1 MKKITFTELQLED
14 FSKKISSGMSLRK
27 LGEETGFNR
36 KILSREI
43 KKYLSKETKF
53 SNRKYELNENY
64 FEKIDSSE
72 KAYWLGFIAADG
84 CVYQTGSGSSVLSF
98 NLNVKDKRHLEK
110 FLQAVESTA
119 NIKIIKGTGFGEG
132 TEIASLQI
140 NSNKIVKDLNNL
152 GIVQKKS
159 LILERPNIDEEFYSD
174 WIRGYFDGDGS
185 ITIELPNGNSQI
197 NFLGT
202 KEVLTFIQ
210 EVLRPEKINKLQ
222 LNDLNKNS
230 FSLTYGG
237 KQLILQLLNKF
248 YKNPII
254 YLDRKYEKV
263 LKVYS
268 RFEEQSS
275 KLLEGE
281 LLETP

>member
-1 MKKITFTELQLED
+1 MKRIMLTESQLED
-14 FSKKISSGMSLRK
+14 FSARINSGTSLRK
-27 LGEETGFNR
+27 LEEETGFNR

-43 KKYLSKETKF
+43 KKYLNKETNF

-64 FEKIDSSE
+64 FENIDSSE

-84 CVYQTGSGSSVLSF
+84 CIYQTGSGSNVLSF
-98 NLNVKDKRHLEK
+98 NLNVKDKNHLEK
-110 FLQAVESTA
+110 FLQAIESTA
-119 NIKIIKGTGFGEG
+119 IIKTIKGTGFGIG
-132 TEIASLQI
+132 TDIASLQI
-140 NSNKIVKDLNNL
+140 NSNKMVKDLNNL
-152 GIVQKKS
+152 GVVQKKS
-159 LILERPNIDEEFYSD
+159 LVLDKPNIDKKFYND

-185 ITIELPNGNSQI
+185 ITVELPNGNSQI

-210 EVLRPEKINKLQ
+210 ETLRPEKINKLQ

-248 YKNPII
+248 YKNPIV

-268 RFEEQSS
+268 RFKEQSL
-275 KLLEGE
+275 KLSEGE

>member
-1 MKKITFTELQLED
+1 MKKITFTDQQLKE
-14 FSKKISSGMSLRK
+14 FSEKINSGASLRK
-27 LGEETGFNR
+27 LEEETGFDR

-43 KKYLSKETKF
+43 KKYLSKETNF
-53 SNRKYELNENY
+53 SNRKYKLNESY
-64 FEKIDSSE
+64 FENIDSPE

-84 CVYQTGSGSSVLSF
+84 CIYQTGSGSKVLSF
-98 NLNVKDKRHLEK
+98 NINSRDKNHLEK
-110 FLQAVESTA
+110 FLQAIKSTA
-119 NIKIIKGTGFGEG
+119 KIKIISGSGFGEM

-140 NSNKIVKDLNNL
+140 NSKKIVEDLNKF
-152 GIVQKKS
+152 GIIQKKS
-159 LILERPNIDEEFYSD
+159 LILDKPNIEEKYLFD

-185 ITIELPNGNSQI
+185 ITVELPNGNSQI

-202 KEVLTFIQ
+202 KEILTFIQ
-210 EVLRPEKINKLQ
+210 ETLRPEKINKLQ
-222 LNDLNKNS
+222 SNCLNKNS

-237 KQLILQLLNKF
+237 KQLIIQLLNKF
-248 YKNPII
+248 YKNPTI
-254 YLDRKYEKV
+254 YLERKYEKV

>member
-1 MKKITFTELQLED
+1 MKKIIFTETQLKD
-14 FSKKISSGMSLRK
+14 FSTKINNGISLRK
-27 LGEETGFNR
+27 LEEETGFNR

-43 KKYLSKETKF
+43 KKYLNKETNF

-64 FEKIDSSE
+64 FENIDSSE

-84 CVYQTGSGSSVLSF
+84 CVYQTGSGSNVLSF
-98 NLNVKDKRHLEK
+98 NLNIKDKNHLEK
-110 FLQAVESTA
+110 FLQAIESTA
-119 NIKIIKGTGFGEG
+119 IIKIIKGTGFGTG
-132 TEIASLQI
+132 TDIASLQI
-140 NSNKIVKDLNNL
+140 NSNKMVKDLNSL

-159 LILERPNIDEEFYSD
+159 LILDKPNIDKKFYND

-210 EVLRPEKINKLQ
+210 ETLRPEKINKLQ

-275 KLLEGE
+275 KLSEGE
-281 LLETP
+281 LLGTP

>member
-1 MKKITFTELQLED
+1 MKRVTFTESQLKY
-14 FSKKISSGMSLRK
+14 FSERISNGTSLRK
-27 LGEETGFNR
+27 LEEETGFNR

-43 KKYLSKETKF
+43 KKYLSKETNF
-53 SNRKYELNENY
+53 SNRKYKLNENY

-84 CVYQTGSGSSVLSF
+84 CVYQTGSGSNVLSF
-98 NLNVKDKRHLEK
+98 NLSVKDKNHLEK
-110 FLQAVESTA
+110 FLKAIESTA
-119 NIKIIKGTGFGEG
+119 NIKIVKGAGFGIG
-132 TEIASLQI
+132 TDIASLQI
-140 NSNKIVKDLNNL
+140 NSNKMVKDLNNL

-159 LILERPNIDEEFYSD
+159 LILNKPNIDEKFYND

-185 ITIELPNGNSQI
+185 ITIKLPNGNSQI

-210 EVLRPEKINKLQ
+210 ETLRPEKINKLQ

-237 KQLILQLLNKF
+237 KQLILQLLDKF

-275 KLLEGE
+275 KLSEGE

>member
-1 MKKITFTELQLED
+1 MKKITFTENQLKD
-14 FSKKISSGMSLRK
+14 FSKKVNNGTSLRK
-27 LGEETGFNR
+27 LEEETGFNR

-43 KKYLSKETKF
+43 KKYLSKRTNF

-64 FEKIDSSE
+64 FEKIDSPE

-98 NLNVKDKRHLEK
+98 NLNVKDKNHLEK
-110 FLQAVESTA
+110 FLQAIESTA
-119 NIKIIKGTGFGEG
+119 NIKTIKGCGFGTG
-132 TEIASLQI
+132 TDIASLQI

-152 GIVQKKS
+152 GIIQKKS
-159 LILERPNIDEEFYSD
+159 LILNKPNIDEKFYND

-185 ITIELPNGNSQI
+185 ITVELPNGNSQI

-222 LNDLNKNS
+222 SNGLNKNS

-275 KLLEGE
+275 KLSEGE

>member
-1 MKKITFTELQLED
+1 MKRIMLTESQLED
-14 FSKKISSGMSLRK
+14 FSTRINSGTSLRK
-27 LGEETGFNR
+27 LEEETGFNR

-43 KKYLSKETKF
+43 KKYLNKETNF

-64 FEKIDSSE
+64 FENIDSSE

-84 CVYQTGSGSSVLSF
+84 CIYQTGSGSNVLSF
-98 NLNVKDKRHLEK
+98 NLNVKDKNHLEK
-110 FLQAVESTA
+110 FLQAIESTA
-119 NIKIIKGTGFGEG
+119 IIKTIKGTGFGIG
-132 TEIASLQI
+132 TDIASLQI
-140 NSNKIVKDLNNL
+140 NSNKMVKDLNNL
-152 GIVQKKS
+152 GVVQKKS
-159 LILERPNIDEEFYSD
+159 LVLDKPNIDKKFYND

-185 ITIELPNGNSQI
+185 ITVELPNGNSQI

-210 EVLRPEKINKLQ
+210 ETLRPEKINKLQ

-248 YKNPII
+248 YKNPIV

-268 RFEEQSS
+268 RFKEQSL
-275 KLLEGE
+275 KLSEGE

>member
-1 MKKITFTELQLED
+1 MKRIMLTESQLED
-14 FSKKISSGMSLRK
+14 FSARINSGTSLRK
-27 LGEETGFNR
+27 LEEETGFNR

-43 KKYLSKETKF
+43 KKYLNKETNF

-64 FEKIDSSE
+64 FENIDSSE

-84 CVYQTGSGSSVLSF
+84 CIYQTGSGSNVLSF
-98 NLNVKDKRHLEK
+98 NLNVKDKNHLEK
-110 FLQAVESTA
+110 FLQAIESTA
-119 NIKIIKGTGFGEG
+119 IIKTIKGTGFGIG
-132 TEIASLQI
+132 TDIASLQI
-140 NSNKIVKDLNNL
+140 NSNKMVKDLNNL
-152 GIVQKKS
+152 GVVQKKS
-159 LILERPNIDEEFYSD
+159 LVLDKPNIDKKFYND

-185 ITIELPNGNSQI
+185 ITVELPNGNSQI

-210 EVLRPEKINKLQ
+210 ETLRPEKINKLQ

-248 YKNPII
+248 YKNLIV

-268 RFEEQSS
+268 RFKEQSL
-275 KLLEGE
+275 KLSEGE

>member
-1 MKKITFTELQLED
+1 MKKISFNEEQLKYFQNKINSGFSFKKLED
-14 FSKKISSGMSLRK
+14 ESGFS
-27 LGEETGFNR
+27 R
-36 KILSREI
+36 KIISREL
-43 KKYLSKETKF
+43 KKYLEKETNF
-53 SNRKYELNENY
+53 SNRKYSLNENY
-64 FEKIDSSE
+64 FEKIDSPN

-84 CVYQTGSGSSVLSF
+84 CVYETGSGSKVLSF
-98 NLNVKDKRHLEK
+98 NLNILDTNHLEK
-110 FLQAVESTA
+110 FLNEIESEA
-119 NIKIIKGTGFGEG
+119 KIKIKDGVGFGEG
-132 TEIASLQI
+132 TKIASLQI
-140 NSNKIVKDLNNL
+140 NSKKIVEDLSKF
-152 GIVQKKS
+152 GIVPKKS
-159 LILERPNIDEEFYSD
+159 LILKRPMIEEKYFSD

-185 ITIELPNGNSQI
+185 ITVKLSNGNSQI

-210 EVLRPEKINKLQ
+210 EVLRPERKNTLHQ
-222 LNDLNKNS
+222 NNEGKNS

-237 KQLILQLLNKF
+237 TKLILQLLDKF
-248 YKNPII
+248 YKKPTI

-268 RFEEQSS
+268 RFEEESS